1 MQTTAAQDIAEMMQ
15 AWNTILAAA
24 REQFPA
30 ASDED
35 LFQIAKGAMNHALG
49 L

>member
-1 MQTTAAQDIAEMMQ
+1 MATTAAQDIAELMA
-15 AWNTILAAA
+15 AWDKVMAAA

-30 ASDED
+30 ASEEK
-35 LFQIAKGAMNHALG
+35 LYQIAKGAMNQALG